1 MKVLVADDEP
11 QIRRALK
18 VGLER
23 HGYKVVE
30 AADGEEALDV
40 FAEQSPNVVIL
51 DLAMPRLDG
60 LGVCR
65 ELRGWSQVPII
76 ILSVRG
82 RDDDKIG
89 ALDLGA
95 DDYLTKPFSIEELLA
110 RMRAVLRRVEA
121 GQASEPTAVT
131 VGELTIDFARR
142 TVTRGGTELHLTPLE
157 FDILRYL
164 ALNPDRVLTHRQLLT
179 RVWGD
184 EYAEDS
190 HTLRVHISNLR
201 AKIEP
206 DPMRPRYLRTEPRVG
221 YRFLSGRS

>member
-1 MKVLVADDEP
+1 MKVLVVDDEP

-23 HGYKVVE
+23 HGYRVLE

-40 FAEQSPNVVIL
+40 FAEHTPALVIL

-82 RDDDKIG
+82 RDEDKIQ

-95 DDYLTKPFSIEELLA
+95 DDYLTKPFSVEELLA
-110 RMRAVLRRVEA
+110 RMRAVLRRAET
-121 GQASEPTAVT
+121 GQASEQAKVT
-131 VGELTIDFARR
+131 VGDLAIDLARR
-142 TVTRGGTELHLTPLE
+142 VVTLAGVDLHLTPLE

-164 ALNPDRVLTHRQLLT
+164 ALNPDRVVTHRQLLT
-179 RVWGD
+179 KVWGD
-184 EYAEDS
+184 E
-190 HTLRVHISNLR
+190 
-201 AKIEP
+201 
-206 DPMRPRYLRTEPRVG
+206 
-221 YRFLSGRS
+221 